1 MTARELL
8 HRLPDVLDSAA
19 AGDAS
24 AVIEYRLAEP
34 LHQVL
39 ADGTL
44 RTIEGPAAAPDVTVA
59 MRDDDLV
66 ALFRGDL
73 SPMVAFMTGRLR
85 VTGDVGLAQR
95 LVTLFDQE
103 ALRSLG

>member
-8 HRLPDVLDSAA
+8 NRLPDVLDSEA
-19 AGDAS
+19 AGDTS

-34 LHQVL
+34 MHQVL
-39 ADGTL
+39 AGGTL
-44 RTIEGPAAAPDVTVA
+44 QTIDGPAPAPDVTVA

-66 ALFRGDL
+66 ALFRGEL

-85 VTGDVGLAQR
+85 ITGDVGLAQR

-103 ALRSLG
+103 GLRSLG